1 MKAAK
6 NLMSGGGT
14 AAELLQ
20 FLWARRLWWL
30 IPFVITRCSWER
42 WSSWGRSQA
51 SPRSSTHC
59 SEPGGP
65 SRC

>member
-20 FLWARRLWWL
+20 FLWARRRWWL
-30 IPFVITRCSWER
+30 IPFVITLLLV
-42 WSSWGRSQA
+42 GTLVIVGQITGIA
-51 SPRSSTHC
+51 PFIYTLF
-59 SEPGGP
+59 
-65 SRC
+65 

>member
-30 IPFVITRCSWER
+30 IPFVITLLLVGTLIIVGQIS
-42 WSSWGRSQA
+42 GIA
-51 SPRSSTHC
+51 PFIYTLF
-59 SEPGGP
+59 
-65 SRC
+65 

>member
-30 IPFVITRCSWER
+30 IPFVITLLIV
-42 WSSWGRSQA
+42 GTLVIVGQVTGIA
-51 SPRSSTHC
+51 PFIYTLF
-59 SEPGGP
+59 
-65 SRC
+65 

>member
-30 IPFVITRCSWER
+30 IPFVIILLLVGTLVIV
-42 WSSWGRSQA
+42 GQITGIA
-51 SPRSSTHC
+51 PFIYTLF
-59 SEPGGP
+59 
-65 SRC
+65 

>member
-30 IPFVITRCSWER
+30 IPFVITLLLV
-42 WSSWGRSQA
+42 GTLVMVGQITGIA
-51 SPRSSTHC
+51 PFIYTLF
-59 SEPGGP
+59 
-65 SRC
+65 

>member
-30 IPFVITRCSWER
+30 IPFVITLLLV
-42 WSSWGRSQA
+42 GTLVIVGQITGIA
-51 SPRSSTHC
+51 PFIYTLF
-59 SEPGGP
+59 
-65 SRC
+65 

>member
-20 FLWARRLWWL
+20 FLWARRLWWM
-30 IPFVITRCSWER
+30 IPFVITLLLV
-42 WSSWGRSQA
+42 GTLVIVGQITGIA
-51 SPRSSTHC
+51 PFIYTLF
-59 SEPGGP
+59 
-65 SRC
+65 

>member
-14 AAELLQ
+14 ATELLQ

-30 IPFVITRCSWER
+30 IPFVITLLIV
-42 WSSWGRSQA
+42 GTLVIVGQVTGIA
-51 SPRSSTHC
+51 PFIYTLF
-59 SEPGGP
+59 
-65 SRC
+65 